1 MNGFSQPASSQL
13 PPGTWENGIY
23 DYDDLK
29 KNYLPTYTRYWDDQ
43 SKVPFLYNAP
53 KGMWISYDDL
63 QSNTVKN
70 NYIIQQQLGG
80 GMFWELSGDRSA
92 ELIGNTYSQLNG
104 GKTPPTPAS
113 TTTPSGSTTTTTASG
128 STTTTPSGS
137 TTTGG
142 STSPTTSGDIPAWT
156 VNKAYNV
163 GDRVTYNGQI
173 YECIEAH
180 TSQADWTPDTT
191 PSLWTRISF

>member
-70 NYIIQQQLGG
+70 NYIIQQQHLREVRQQVEVHHQRQVEIFLRGLLIKLT
-80 GMFWELSGDRSA
+80 MLVIELLIMVKFMNVLKHIHHK
-92 ELIGNTYSQLNG
+92 LIGHRILLLRYG
-104 GKTPPTPAS
+104 
-113 TTTPSGSTTTTTASG
+113 
-128 STTTTPSGS
+128 
-137 TTTGG
+137 
-142 STSPTTSGDIPAWT
+142 
-156 VNKAYNV
+156 NV
-163 GDRVTYNGQI
+163 FLFN
-173 YECIEAH
+173 
-180 TSQADWTPDTT
+180 
-191 PSLWTRISF
+191 